1 MAFINNMI
9 NQEDYISILYPNIDN
24 VQYNE
29 LGTVTCHDLGIDL
42 ISKNIAENEKEQKLI
57 MNVLSTVTKSP
68 EVSNFRTEVF
78 VDMLSLP
85 DMRNK
90 MKDLLDQIQMLKDFG
105 IMKREIDKK
114 SGLWDLLH
122 RLEEI
127 NDYIKCVDAMNVCLS
142 DERIK
147 SKGLINLRE
156 YVKDII
162 KEPTFD
168 AMKKDIADLKANTS
182 NLRSITVGINVNARF
197 EAESIGLISVNSLP
211 FKSSGV
217 VGNFAEALSS
227 KAEIKDNLTWDG
239 DMHYKEANPNTQGA
253 SKTMEKLAGFMA
265 MRQTPLL
272 DARTRQTIVDIPDQD
287 GGGEIPFY
295 LDQITTKMVGQIVKR
310 LREILSK
317 YVTVAVSGITSLIPE
332 FIYYIRTAEYIE
344 TLKGKGYTFSGAT
357 AISRDENK
365 LMDARGIY
373 NLKLASAG
381 VCSAKDI
388 VKNDLIFDKDNLV
401 YILTGANRG
410 GKTTITQAV
419 GIAYVMAQG
428 GLFVP
433 ADDFKYLPIDGIYTH
448 FPADE
453 DKTMDL
459 GRLGEECS
467 RFKEMYESATEDSL
481 MLMNETFSTTSFEE
495 GYYIAKDSVKAIL
508 SKGIR
513 TIYNTHMHK
522 LAYDLEEINI
532 KDFDYKAASLV
543 VKSDGGNRSFK
554 VVVAPPEGLSYA
566 QDIAAK
572 YGVTYEML
580 TKSK

>member
-1 MAFINNMI
+1 MAFINNMV
-9 NQEDYISILYPNIDN
+9 NQDNYISILYPNIDE
-24 VQYNE
+24 VRYKE
-29 LGTVTCHDLGIDL
+29 LSSVTCHDLGIDL

-57 MNVLSTVTKSP
+57 MNVLSTITNSP
-68 EVSNFRTEVF
+68 DVGNFRTEVF
-78 VDMLSLP
+78 IDMISLP
-85 DMRNK
+85 EMRNK
-90 MKDLLDQIQMLKDFG
+90 MKELLDQIQMLKDFG

-122 RLEEI
+122 RLDEI
-127 NDYIKCVDAMNVCLS
+127 NDYIKCVDAMDVCLA

-147 SKGLINLRE
+147 SKGLLDLRN
-156 YVKDII
+156 YVKAII
-162 KEPTFD
+162 EEPTFD
-168 AMKKDIADLKANTS
+168 AMKKDIANLKANTS
-182 NLRSITVGINVNARF
+182 NLQSITVGINVNSRF
-197 EAESIGLISVNSLP
+197 EAESIGLISVNSMP
-211 FKSSGV
+211 FKNSGV
-217 VGNFAEALSS
+217 VGNFAEAIASRG
-227 KAEIKDNLTWDG
+227 EIKDSTDWDG
-239 DMHYKEANPNTQGA
+239 DLHYKEANPNSIGP

-265 MRQTPLL
+265 MRQAPML
-272 DARTRQTIVDIPDQD
+272 DSRIRQTIVDIPDQD

-317 YVTVAVSGITSLIPE
+317 YVTVAVSSITSLIPE
-332 FIYYIRTAEYIE
+332 FVYYIRTAEYIE
-344 TLKGKGYTFSGAT
+344 NLKKKGYTFNSAT
-357 AISRDENK
+357 AIIKTDDC
-365 LMDARGIY
+365 LMNATGIY

-381 VCSAKDI
+381 VCASKDI
-388 VKNDLIFDKDNLV
+388 VKNNLIFDKENMV

-419 GIAYVMAQG
+419 GIAFVMAQG
-428 GLFVP
+428 GLYVP
-433 ADDFKYLPIDGIYTH
+433 ADDFRYVPLDGIYTH

-467 RFKEMYESATEDSL
+467 RFKEMYEEATSDSL

-495 GYYIAKDSVKAIL
+495 GYYIARDSVKAIL

-522 LAYDLEEINI
+522 LAYDLDEINI
-532 KDFDYKAASLV
+532 KDYDCKASSLV

-554 VVVAPPEGLSYA
+554 VVVAPPEGMSYA
-566 QDIAAK
+566 QDIAEK